1 MIYNEFRNLV
11 AQMREAQKEYFRT
24 RSKQVL
30 QRSIMLEKLVDA
42 ELQSKELSL
51 F

>member
-1 MIYNEFRNLV
+1 MIYNDFRNLI
-11 AQMREAQKEYFRT
+11 AQMREAQKEYLHT
-24 RSKQVL
+24 RSRQVL